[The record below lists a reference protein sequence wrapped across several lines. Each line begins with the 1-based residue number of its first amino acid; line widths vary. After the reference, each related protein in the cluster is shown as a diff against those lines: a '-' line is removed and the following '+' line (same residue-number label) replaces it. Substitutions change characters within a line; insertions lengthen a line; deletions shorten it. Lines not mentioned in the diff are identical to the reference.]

1 MIIGLYD
8 DQECDDIII
17 ERKPWESV
25 KSGPSGEIAISS
37 RYAIFYRKGS
47 LDEIDANDS
56 FGVKDSDTIASQLQA
71 YFNNHYGDVIVENH
85 GSHGM
90 NLLLAVNNL
99 VQTEIKPG
107 DIVVF
112 FDFIEFSD
120 LNNTSIESIDLN
132 EIDRGNKFFLDLD
145 KVNCHFSPSY
155 EKESKSQN

>member
-56 FGVKDSDTIASQLQA
+56 FGVKDSVEAI
-71 YFNNHYGDVIVENH
+71 YPPCHWIFNIPEG
-85 GSHGM
+85 
-90 NLLLAVNNL
+90 
-99 VQTEIKPG
+99 IKS
-107 DIVVF
+107 VY
-112 FDFIEFSD
+112 
-120 LNNTSIESIDLN
+120 SIYKMISNIKNFQRQCE
-132 EIDRGNKFFLDLD
+132 
-145 KVNCHFSPSY
+145 Y
-155 EKESKSQN
+155 